1 MNYYDQPRRKLAGLV
16 LLLILGAVVSLSY
29 LQFRGAL
36 SDTTRLIVMSGR
48 SGLVLDPGA
57 KVTYNGVV
65 VGRVTDIDVVE
76 SSGPPSARLTVEIGT
91 GYMSVIPANVVVD
104 LVASTIFGNKYV
116 AFSAPPDPS
125 AVRVAGG
132 AVITASTVTTEF
144 QTLFETVTGIAE
156 KVDPARLNLTLSA
169 AAEALTGLGTRFG
182 RSLTNANEALTGLNP
197 RLPQLRAGVIRLA
210 DLADLLTDA
219 GPDLVDAL
227 DNALTTAVTLNDHR
241 GELDAALL
249 ASIGFA
255 GTAAETI
262 ERGAPYLIRGAA
274 DFVPTSQLFD
284 TYSPEFFCGLR
295 NAAELVP
302 AANAAFGGNGY
313 SLSTNTLLLG
323 APNPYIYPE
332 NLPRVNARGGPGGA
346 PGCWQKVTRDF
357 WPAPYLVVDTGAS
370 IAPYNHFELGQPF
383 LTEHVWG
390 RQVGQNT
397 INP

>member
-1 MNYYDQPRRKLAGLV
+1 VNYYYQPRRRLAGLV

-76 SSGPPSARLTVEIGT
+76 SAGPPSARLTVEIGT
-91 GYMSVIPANVVVD
+91 GYLPVIPANVVVD

-182 RSLTNANEALTGLNP
+182 RSLTNANEALTELNP

-255 GTAAETI
+255 GTAAETL

-274 DFVPTSQLFD
+274 DFVPTSKLFD

-346 PGCWQKVTRDF
+346 PGCWQKITRDF
-357 WPAPYLVVDTGAS
+357 WPAPYLVMDTGAS

>member
-182 RSLTNANEALTGLNP
+182 RSLTNANEALTELNP

-346 PGCWQKVTRDF
+346 PGCWQKITRDF

>member
-76 SSGPPSARLTVEIGT
+76 SAGPPSARLTVEIGT
-91 GYMSVIPANVVVD
+91 GYLPVIPANVVVD

-169 AAEALTGLGTRFG
+169 AADALTGLGTRFG
-182 RSLTNANEALTGLNP
+182 RSLTNANEALTELNP

-346 PGCWQKVTRDF
+346 PGCWQKITRDF
-357 WPAPYLVVDTGAS
+357 WPAPYLVMDTGAS

>member
-76 SSGPPSARLTVEIGT
+76 SAGPPSARLTVEIGT

-182 RSLTNANEALTGLNP
+182 RSLTNANEALTELNP

-346 PGCWQKVTRDF
+346 PGCWQKITRDF
-357 WPAPYLVVDTGAS
+357 WPAPYLVMDTGAS

>member
-76 SSGPPSARLTVEIGT
+76 SAGPPSARLTVEIGT

-182 RSLTNANEALTGLNP
+182 RSLTNANEALTELNP

-255 GTAAETI
+255 GTAAETL

-346 PGCWQKVTRDF
+346 PGCWQKITRDF
-357 WPAPYLVVDTGAS
+357 WPAPYLVMDTGAS

>member
-76 SSGPPSARLTVEIGT
+76 SAGPPSARLTVEIGT

-169 AAEALTGLGTRFG
+169 AAEALTGLGTRVG
-182 RSLTNANEALTGLNP
+182 RSLTNANEALTELNP

-255 GTAAETI
+255 GTAAETL

-346 PGCWQKVTRDF
+346 PGCWQKITRDF
-357 WPAPYLVVDTGAS
+357 WPAPYLVMDTGAS

>member
-169 AAEALTGLGTRFG
+169 AAEALTGLGTRVG
-182 RSLTNANEALTGLNP
+182 RSLTNANEALTELNP

-390 RQVGQNT
+390 RLVGQNT

>member
-76 SSGPPSARLTVEIGT
+76 SAGPPSARLTVEIGT
-91 GYMSVIPANVVVD
+91 GYLPVIPANVVVD

-182 RSLTNANEALTGLNP
+182 RSLTNANEALTELNP

-255 GTAAETI
+255 GTAAETL

-346 PGCWQKVTRDF
+346 PGCWQKITRDF

>member
-169 AAEALTGLGTRFG
+169 AAEALTGLGTRVG
-182 RSLTNANEALTGLNP
+182 RSLTNANEALTELNP

-346 PGCWQKVTRDF
+346 PGCWQKITRDF
-357 WPAPYLVVDTGAS
+357 WPAPYLVMDTGAS
-370 IAPYNHFELGQPF
+370 IATYNHFELGQPF

>member
-1 MNYYDQPRRKLAGLV
+1 VNYDDQPRRKLAGLV

-76 SSGPPSARLTVEIGT
+76 SAGPPSARLTVEIGT
-91 GYMSVIPANVVVD
+91 GYLSVIPANVVVD

-169 AAEALTGLGTRFG
+169 AAEALTGLGTRVG
-182 RSLTNANEALTGLNP
+182 RSLTNANAALTELNP

-241 GELDAALL
+241 SELDAALL

-255 GTAAETI
+255 GIAAETL

>member
-169 AAEALTGLGTRFG
+169 AAEALTGLGTRVG
-182 RSLTNANEALTGLNP
+182 RSLTNANEALTELNP

-249 ASIGFA
+249 A

-346 PGCWQKVTRDF
+346 PGCWQKITRDF
-357 WPAPYLVVDTGAS
+357 WPAPYLVMDTGAS

>member
-76 SSGPPSARLTVEIGT
+76 SAGPPSARLTVEIGT
-91 GYMSVIPANVVVD
+91 GYLPVIPANVVVD

-169 AAEALTGLGTRFG
+169 AAEALTGLGTRVG
-182 RSLTNANEALTGLNP
+182 RSLTNANEALTELNP

-346 PGCWQKVTRDF
+346 PGCWQKITRDF
-357 WPAPYLVVDTGAS
+357 WPAPYLVMDTGAS

>member
-1 MNYYDQPRRKLAGLV
+1 MNYYYQPRRRLAGLV

-76 SSGPPSARLTVEIGT
+76 SAGPPSARLTVEIGT
-91 GYMSVIPANVVVD
+91 GYLPVIPANVVVD

-182 RSLTNANEALTGLNP
+182 RSLTNANEALTELNP

-255 GTAAETI
+255 GTAAETL

-274 DFVPTSQLFD
+274 DFVPTSKLFD

-346 PGCWQKVTRDF
+346 PGCWQKITRDF
-357 WPAPYLVVDTGAS
+357 WPAPYLVMDTGAS

>member
-1 MNYYDQPRRKLAGLV
+1 MNYDDQPRRKLAGLV

-76 SSGPPSARLTVEIGT
+76 SAGPPSARLTVEIGT

-144 QTLFETVTGIAE
+144 HTLFETVTGIAE

-169 AAEALTGLGTRFG
+169 AAEALTGLGTRVG
-182 RSLTNANEALTGLNP
+182 RSLTNANEALTELNP

-255 GTAAETI
+255 GTAAETL

>member
-76 SSGPPSARLTVEIGT
+76 SAGPPSARLTVEIGT
-91 GYMSVIPANVVVD
+91 GYLSVIPANVVVD

-182 RSLTNANEALTGLNP
+182 RSLTNANEALTELNP

-255 GTAAETI
+255 GTAAETL

-346 PGCWQKVTRDF
+346 PGCWQKITRDF
-357 WPAPYLVVDTGAS
+357 WPAPYLVMDTGAS

>member
-132 AVITASTVTTEF
+132 AVITASTLVNS
-144 QTLFETVTGIAE
+144 V
-156 KVDPARLNLTLSA
+156 PARGRASRASSRASALSP
-169 AAEALTGLGTRFG
+169 AL
-182 RSLTNANEALTGLNP
+182 
-197 RLPQLRAGVIRLA
+197 
-210 DLADLLTDA
+210 
-219 GPDLVDAL
+219 
-227 DNALTTAVTLNDHR
+227 
-241 GELDAALL
+241 
-249 ASIGFA
+249 
-255 GTAAETI
+255 
-262 ERGAPYLIRGAA
+262 
-274 DFVPTSQLFD
+274 
-284 TYSPEFFCGLR
+284 
-295 NAAELVP
+295 
-302 AANAAFGGNGY
+302 
-313 SLSTNTLLLG
+313 
-323 APNPYIYPE
+323 
-332 NLPRVNARGGPGGA
+332 
-346 PGCWQKVTRDF
+346 
-357 WPAPYLVVDTGAS
+357 
-370 IAPYNHFELGQPF
+370 
-383 LTEHVWG
+383 
-390 RQVGQNT
+390 
-397 INP
+397 

>member
-76 SSGPPSARLTVEIGT
+76 SAGPPSARLTVEIGT
-91 GYMSVIPANVVVD
+91 GYLPVIPANVVVD

-182 RSLTNANEALTGLNP
+182 RSLTNANEALTELNP

-255 GTAAETI
+255 GTAAETL

-346 PGCWQKVTRDF
+346 PGCWQKITRDF
-357 WPAPYLVVDTGAS
+357 WPAPYLVMDTGAS

>member
-76 SSGPPSARLTVEIGT
+76 SAGPPSARLTVEIGT
-91 GYMSVIPANVVVD
+91 GYLPVIPANVVVD

-182 RSLTNANEALTGLNP
+182 RSLTNANEALTELNP

-346 PGCWQKVTRDF
+346 PGCWQKITRDF
-357 WPAPYLVVDTGAS
+357 WPAPYLVMDTGAS

>member
-76 SSGPPSARLTVEIGT
+76 SAGPPSARLTVEIGT
-91 GYMSVIPANVVVD
+91 GYLPVIPANVVVD

-182 RSLTNANEALTGLNP
+182 RSLTNANEALTELNP

-255 GTAAETI
+255 GTAAETL